1 MRKMANKTIEPLQ
14 EANMDTLTWEDLVSK
29 INEIIKVLNDLW
41 LND

>member
-1 MRKMANKTIEPLQ
+1 MTNKIIEPLQ
-14 EANMDTLTWEDLVSK
+14 QENMDTLAWEDLVSK